1 MLLTIASTFFNMM
14 NLFSSVIYFSVRW
27 NSLFLLHR
35 VDVPGLPA
43 CSVETPPPPFAFHF
57 LRNKCWEYFRRSI
70 GVISVMGFVRYA
82 WSSSFVDFLRL
93 LHYRA
98 LTLHSSLSPPVSILW
113 PHHPSF
119 SILLFMSHLASYPW
133 PRPSQ
138 TVTAGADPDCLYHSQ
153 RYLQWTRTISS
164 THLDSFG
171 SWKDCREGPSAWSN
185 PKGSTHYRLLP

>member
-1 MLLTIASTFFNMM
+1 M

-27 NSLFLLHR
+27 NYLFLLHR

-82 WSSSFVDFLRL
+82 WSSCFVDFLRL
-93 LHYRA
+93 SLYRA
-98 LTLHSSLSPPVSILW
+98 LTLHSFLSPPVSISL

-119 SILLFMSHLASYPW
+119 SILLLMSHLASYPW
-133 PRPSQ
+133 LRPSQ
-138 TVTAGADPDCLYHSQ
+138 TVTAGADPDYPSHSQ
-153 RYLQWTRTISS
+153 RYLRWRMTTSS

-171 SWKDCREGPSAWSN
+171 SWKGWRASPSAWNN
-185 PKGSTHYRLLP
+185 PRGPTHSQLLP